1 MENGKQVAFA
11 NQIYKEFADDFE
23 NGFKVNKGVNPT
35 GLTKR
40 EYFAAKS
47 MQGLLSAMSGL
58 DNSQFLPNL
67 DNTKYCA
74 DLAVSAAD
82 ELLRALAKT
91 EC

>member
-1 MENGKQVAFA
+1 MENSKQPAFA
-11 NQIYKEFADDFE
+11 VSREMCEMQNEIETY
-23 NGFKVNKGVNPT
+23 PY

-40 EYFAAKS
+40 EYFAAKA

>member
-1 MENGKQVAFA
+1 MKNGNEPAFTA
-11 NQIYKEFADDFE
+11 MNEQEIIH
-23 NGFKVNKGVNPT
+23 

-40 EYFAAKS
+40 EYFAGLA

-58 DNSQFLPNL
+58 ENSQFVPNL